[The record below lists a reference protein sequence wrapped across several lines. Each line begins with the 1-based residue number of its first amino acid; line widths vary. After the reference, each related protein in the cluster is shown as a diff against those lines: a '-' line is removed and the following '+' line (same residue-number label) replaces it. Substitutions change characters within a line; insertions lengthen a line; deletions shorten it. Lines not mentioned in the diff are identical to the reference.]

1 MLGGYCV
8 CILLSVVRKSFI
20 SLTKLLW
27 ATPCSDSDTDRET
40 TIQITPLAID
50 RERISISETECWLI
64 LYQLYTRYSHLGRET
79 LSWRKCQS
87 ALC

>member
-1 MLGGYCV
+1 MLCSYCV
-8 CILLSVVRKSFI
+8 CVLLSVVRKSFI

-27 ATPCSDSDTDRET
+27 ANLCGNSNTDRET
-40 TIQITPLAID
+40 TTQTTRLAIG
-50 RERISISETECWLI
+50 RERIFISETECWLI
-64 LYQLYTRYSHLGRET
+64 LCQLYTRYSPLGRET

>member
-1 MLGGYCV
+1 MLGSYCV
-8 CILLSVVRKSFI
+8 CVLLSVVRKSFI

-27 ATPCSDSDTDRET
+27 ATPCGNSNTDRDT
-40 TIQITPLAID
+40 TTQITLLAIG

-64 LYQLYTRYSHLGRET
+64 LCQLYTRYSHLGRET
-79 LSWRKCQS
+79 LSWGKCKS